1 MNKRPYL
8 KRMFWASSVVIGGF
22 VISIIVCYLFVVGN
36 ASGRTF
42 DEVDAVPH
50 NRYGMLL
57 ATSPINLSGE
67 RNYYFDNRITA
78 AVELY
83 RAGKI
88 DTIIASGGNYVG
100 THKYGCDEPA
110 AIRDS
115 LVAKGIPV
123 DRIILD
129 YEGVRTL
136 NSVVKAK
143 EVYKIDTLTFI
154 SQKFHNE
161 RAIYQADHYG
171 LYTIGYNAP
180 PSHIIKYRIKN
191 TLREFLARPKMFLD
205 LTFGIK
211 PKFINGENAD
221 TIAK

>member
-1 MNKRPYL
+1 MKKNLFIKPIL
-8 KRMFWASSVVIGGF
+8 WATLAVAALVI
-22 VISIIVCYLFVVGN
+22 VIVAACYIIVVVN
-36 ASGRTF
+36 ASGRTY
-42 DEVDAVPH
+42 EDANAIPH

-57 ATSPINLSGE
+57 ATSPLNLSGE
-67 RNYYFDNRITA
+67 RNYYFDNRINA

-83 RAGKI
+83 RAGKV

-115 LVAKGIPV
+115 LVSRGIPA

-129 YEGVRTL
+129 YEGTRTL

-143 EVYKIDTLTFI
+143 EIYKIDSLTFI
-154 SQKFHNE
+154 SQKYHNE

-171 LYTIGYNAP
+171 LHTIGYNAP
-180 PSHIIKYRIKN
+180 PSPILKYRIKN
-191 TLREFLARPKMFLD
+191 TLREYLARPKMFLD
-205 LTFGIK
+205 LTLGSK
-211 PKFINGENAD
+211 PKFAG
-221 TIAK
+221 TR